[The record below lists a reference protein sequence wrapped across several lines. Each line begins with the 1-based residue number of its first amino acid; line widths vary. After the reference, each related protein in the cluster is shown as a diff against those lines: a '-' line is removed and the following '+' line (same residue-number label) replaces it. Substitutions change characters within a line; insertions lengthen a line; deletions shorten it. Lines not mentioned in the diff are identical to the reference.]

1 MHMRKI
7 TPELRQ
13 RALEAYKTERY
24 TQAHLADIFGV
35 TRKTINNWVRI
46 ERTES
51 RNVPLPKGHRKQS
64 FSEEDKRRLVLL
76 VSERPDLTLE
86 QLRELMG
93 KKCTLPTVH
102 NTLQRLGFFLKKLL
116 GPANKAVRTSKKHG

>member
-1 MHMRKI
+1 MRMRKI

-13 RALEAYKTERY
+13 RALEANKTGRY
-24 TQAHLADIFGV
+24 TQSHRADIFGV

-51 RNVPLPKGHRKQS
+51 RNAPSPKGHRRQS

-93 KKCTLPTVH
+93 KDCTLPTVH
-102 NTLQRLGFFLKKLL
+102 NTLQRLGFFLKKLS
-116 GPANKAVRTSKKHG
+116 GPASRAVRTLKKHG